1 MQGFEVKM
9 VRKLLPSLIKFYI
22 PSQFLVSLSWLAFFV
37 PPEVISGRMVLLVT
51 IMLILTNIG
60 KK

>member
-60 KK
+60 K

>member
-51 IMLILTNIG
+51 ILLILTNIG
-60 KK
+60 K